1 MDEYR
6 KPPDLH
12 LFMAAAAHDMKNS
25 VSMLSGTLE
34 YLLSDPSTRLAPEYR
49 QMAHMLYETKRLN
62 NNLIQLLALYKEIG
76 SASFPFDPQPLAMA
90 QFIED
95 VAAQNQILFDCKGI
109 AFTAETPDELV
120 WNFDEDLVIGVVGN
134 ALNNAIHYTDD
145 RVRLAVAKVDGFLE
159 IRVEDNGRGYP
170 PPLLEASMAQNA
182 GVNFLSGS
190 TGLGLYFANV
200 VAQMHTHRGRSGSVM
215 LENGG
220 AWGGG
225 CFVLR
230 LP

>member
-1 MDEYR
+1 MDEYQ
-6 KPPDLH
+6 KPLDLH

-34 YLLSDPSTRLAPEYR
+34 HLLSDVSAKLAPEYR

-76 SASFPFDPQPLAMA
+76 SASFPFDPQPQALA

-109 AFTAETPDELV
+109 AFETETPTDLV
-120 WNFDEDLVIGVVGN
+120 WNFDEDLVIGVVGH
-134 ALNNAIHYTDD
+134 ALNNAIHYTEDK
-145 RVRLAVAKVDGFLE
+145 VRLVVSQVNGFLE

-170 PPLLEASMAQNA
+170 PVMLEASMAQNS
-182 GVNFLSGS
+182 GVNFMTGS
-190 TGLGLYFANV
+190 TGLGLYFAGV
-200 VAQMHTHRGRSGSVM
+200 VAQMHKHRGRSGSVT